1 MPSSSISP
9 QTLLASLKQRYAVKS
24 FLSDPLA
31 AETVEA
37 LKAAA
42 NLTPTSLGLQPIR
55 LVHVRNKATREAMV
69 PFSQPKVASAS
80 ELFVIAAETRISGT
94 SAGHYMRRISEV
106 RGEPRETLS
115 DFEEAVR
122 SAITSRNPN
131 ERTEWAHRQAY
142 LVLGNL
148 LGACAI
154 LGVDACPMEGF
165 KAAEIDRI
173 LGLSSRGLTTSVML
187 AAGVR
192 DPKDVFAG
200 FAKVRRP
207 VDEFVITI

>member
-1 MPSSSISP
+1 MSS
-9 QTLLASLKQRYAVKS
+9 TLSAQSLIASLKQRYAVKS
-24 FLSDPLA
+24 FLPDALP

-55 LVHVRNKATREAMV
+55 LIHVRDKATREAMV

-80 ELFVIAAETRISGT
+80 ELFVIAAEIRLSAT
-94 SAGHYMRRISEV
+94 SAAHYMRRIADV
-106 RGEPRETLS
+106 RGATEDALA
-115 DFEEAVR
+115 DFGNVVR
-122 SAITSRNPN
+122 GAIASRNPS
-131 ERTEWAHRQAY
+131 ERIEWAHRQAY

-148 LGACAI
+148 LSACAL

-165 KAAEIDRI
+165 KASEIDRI
-173 LGLSSRGLTTSVML
+173 LGLSARGLTTSVML

-192 DPKDVFAG
+192 DPGDAFAN

-207 VDEFVITI
+207 ANEFVITI

>member
-1 MPSSSISP
+1 MSSSSISS

-24 FLSDPLA
+24 FLPDPLA

-55 LVHVRNKATREAMV
+55 LVHVRDKATREAMV

-80 ELFVIAAETRISGT
+80 ELFVIAAEIRLSGT
-94 SAGHYMRRISEV
+94 SAAHYMNRISEV
-106 RGEPRETLS
+106 RGAPRESLGE
-115 DFEEAVR
+115 FEGIVR
-122 SAITSRNPN
+122 GAITSKNPS
-131 ERTEWAHRQAY
+131 ERIEWAHRQAY

-148 LGACAI
+148 LSACAL

-165 KAAEIDRI
+165 KASEIDRI
-173 LGLSSRGLTTSVML
+173 LGLSARGLTTTVML

-192 DPKDVFAG
+192 DPDDMFAG

-207 VDEFVITI
+207 IDEFVITI